1 MRGGG
6 RHRLKRKKIK
16 NEKNKNLEYINMITS
31 ILAWLLN
38 TLHLV
43 LLFIPFILLAIPNT
57 YLRKQA
63 LLVKIIA
70 LIVFLTPLHWR
81 FLDNQCL
88 LSVISIKMGNKKYNT
103 STNAPFTRENLGPLY
118 KPIMWLFGLK
128 WESDEELDL
137 VTSSHWVINFIV
149 TWYVLAFKLCKN

>member
-1 MRGGG
+1 
-6 RHRLKRKKIK
+6 
-16 NEKNKNLEYINMITS
+16 
-31 ILAWLLN
+31 
-38 TLHLV
+38 
-43 LLFIPFILLAIPNT
+43 
-57 YLRKQA
+57 
-63 LLVKIIA
+63 
-70 LIVFLTPLHWR
+70 
-81 FLDNQCL
+81 
-88 LSVISIKMGNKKYNT
+88 MGNKTYNT